1 MGNLLSQSLSLLH
14 AHEHR
19 HHCAP
24 HMLPLIA
31 HSLAFNTE
39 HHHFHRRHIS
49 FPQLTNTWHFYAFTI
64 YSCNS
69 AFTTKK
75 GTKPW
80 FGFSASVLLVTK
92 SFTTFIKL
100 HDFLELLYFF
110 FYFLQLSLSAP
121 PKKPNSLSCGCKKY
135 SIRTLIIVQPST
147 FWANP
152 EVLSGRLGNIVPPA
166 CPRLSL
172 GPPPSVTY
180 PINLTREASRGHPNK
195 KLEPPC
201 LAPCDAEESECRPL
215 VSVLPCCL
223 SLPRVLEHGWRQ
235 DVDRWVNQEHFC
247 SAASS
252 PWRAGAKSASLLK
265 RHWFTWPSQATFFH
279 HWRDRPLVGLLH
291 LGQDLIPDL
300 ERAPHAFLAE
310 ERGLRCWVSS
320 QQLHTLLQT
329 ASVRAENDSWSIMK
343 PTETHIL

>member
-1 MGNLLSQSLSLLH
+1 MLMNTGTTVPLLPTCSPWLLIHSPSTLNTTFFTEGIYRSHSLPTPDISTLSPYIPAILHSAQKRAQNLGLVLVPQFYSWLSEQTASQNH
-14 AHEHR
+14 
-19 HHCAP
+19 
-24 HMLPLIA
+24 LPL
-31 HSLAFNTE
+31 SSSCM
-39 HHHFHRRHIS
+39 IS
-49 FPQLTNTWHFYAFTI
+49 F
-64 YSCNS
+64 NS
-69 AFTTKK
+69 YLF
-75 GTKPW
+75 
-80 FGFSASVLLVTK
+80 FLF
-92 SFTTFIKL
+92 FTTFFICSTKK
-100 HDFLELLYFF
+100 
-110 FYFLQLSLSAP
+110 QKSL
-121 PKKPNSLSCGCKKY
+121 NCGCKKY
-135 SIRTLIIVQPST
+135 SIRTLIIVQLST

-152 EVLSGRLGNIVPPA
+152 AVLSGRLGDIVPPA

-180 PINLTREASRGHPNK
+180 PVNLTREASRGHPNK

-265 RHWFTWPSQATFFH
+265 QHWFTWPSRAPFSH
-279 HWRDRPLVGLLH
+279 HWRERPLVGLLH

-310 ERGLRCWVSS
+310 DRGLRCWVSS